1 MNQQELADRAGLT
14 QATISRI
21 ESGRVEQLKS
31 DALKQLAEA
40 LRVTMDYL
48 VGRTSEVDA
57 QDLLG
62 SDPEAEELVRL
73 YGELSPQNRRRMV
86 EFAWFLSLSEQMDI
100 EELGRL
106 RELLGAGDT
115 SEPIDR
121 QIAILRSL
129 ANLSGNS

>member
-48 VGRTSEVDA
+48 VGRTTEVSSER
-57 QDLLG
+57 LLE
-62 SDPEAEELVRL
+62 SDPEAEELVEI
-73 YGELSPQNRRRMV
+73 YGELSPKNRRRIV
-86 EFAWFLSLSEQMDI
+86 EFAWFLTLSEQMDI

-106 RELLGAGDT
+106 RELLGSKDT
-115 SEPIDR
+115 SDPIDR

-129 ANLSGNS
+129 ANLSGD

>member
-48 VGRTSEVDA
+48 VGRTSEVSSER
-57 QDLLG
+57 LLE
-62 SDPEAEELVRL
+62 SDPEAEELVQI
-73 YGELSPQNRRRMV
+73 YGELSPKNRRRIV
-86 EFAWFLSLSEQMDI
+86 EFAWFLTLSEQMDI

-106 RELLGAGDT
+106 RELLGSKDR
-115 SEPIDR
+115 SDPIDR

-129 ANLSGNS
+129 ANLSGD

>member
-21 ESGRVEQLKS
+21 ESGQVEQLKS
-31 DALKQLAEA
+31 EALKQLAEA

-48 VGRTSEVDA
+48 VGRTGEVSLEE
-57 QDLLG
+57 LLG
-62 SDPEAEELVRL
+62 SDPAAEELVRL
-73 YGELSPQNRRRMV
+73 YGKLSPEHRRRIV
-86 EFAWFLSLSEQMDI
+86 EFAWFLTLAEQINI

-106 RELLGAGDT
+106 RELLGSTEMSD
-115 SEPIDR
+115 PVDR

-129 ANLSGNS
+129 ANLSDA